1 MTSKIGQ
8 SGKAITQPDAFSIQR
23 RFNDFDEFAEAVHDW
38 KLEFVQLDRGQFQAE
53 FEQAGAAHFQ
63 LGHASFGRLLHQQ
76 GDTPAGLRTFVVP
89 GDAAFRILW
98 RGREITGR
106 DIGVFP
112 EGGVLDSV
120 SLPGFDVFVP
130 SLPEQLLDVRA
141 RRLGLPPVERIVGGS
156 EVMQCDPDAVD
167 RLRSWL
173 RSVMTE
179 LVERPDLLEDSQ
191 TSEEIAWAIA
201 GNLLTTLA
209 TGGDT
214 PVQPSLRPRLRVSES
229 SLDYIACHPGRVLK
243 VSEVADAVGVSER
256 TLRRAF
262 QERFGVST
270 KQYLKARQLRA
281 ARRELARIDPDRTQV
296 REVALRWGFW
306 HSSQFAQDYRRAF
319 GELPS
324 DTLRRT
330 SRRDA

>member
-1 MTSKIGQ
+1 M
-8 SGKAITQPDAFSIQR
+8 TQPDAFSIQR
-23 RFNDFDEFAEAVHDW
+23 RFDDLDEFAEAVHDW
-38 KLEFVQLDRGQFQAE
+38 ELEFVQLERGPFQAD
-53 FEQAGAAHFQ
+53 FEQAAGAHFQ
-63 LGHASFGRLLHQQ
+63 LGHVSFGRRLHQQ
-76 GDTPAGLRTFVVP
+76 GETPADLRSFVVP

-98 RGREITGR
+98 RGKEITGR

-112 EGGVLDSV
+112 AGGVLDSV
-120 SLPGFDVFVP
+120 SLPGFVVFIP
-130 SLPEQLLDVRA
+130 SLPQQLLDARA
-141 RRLGLPPVERIVGGS
+141 RRLGLPPMERMVGGS
-156 EVMQCDPDAVD
+156 EVLRCDPDAVD

-173 RSVMTE
+173 RTVMTE
-179 LVERPDLLEDSQ
+179 LVEQPDLLEDPH

-214 PVQPSLRPRLRVSES
+214 PVQPSLSPRLRVSES
-229 SLDYIACHPGRVLK
+229 SLDYIACHPGQVLK
-243 VSEVADAVGVSER
+243 VREVAEAVGVSER

-262 QERFGVST
+262 QDRFGVST
-270 KQYLKARQLRA
+270 KEYLKVRQLSA
-281 ARRELARIDPDRTQV
+281 ARRELARLDPDGTQV
-296 REVALRWGFW
+296 RDVALRWGFW

-330 SRRDA
+330 NVTCSFVPRP

>member
-1 MTSKIGQ
+1 MTSKTGQ
-8 SGKAITQPDAFSIQR
+8 KEIAVTQPDAFSIQQ

-38 KLEFVQLDRGQFQAE
+38 KLEFVQLDRGPFQAE
-53 FEQAGAAHFQ
+53 FQQAGAAHFQ
-63 LGHASFGRLLHQQ
+63 LGRASFGRRLHQQ
-76 GDTPAGLRTFVVP
+76 GETPAGLRSFVVP
-89 GDAAFRILW
+89 GDPTFRVLW
-98 RGREITGR
+98 RGKEITGR

-112 EGGVLDSV
+112 QDGVLDSV

-130 SLPEQLLDVRA
+130 SLPEQLLDARA
-141 RRLGLPPVERIVGGS
+141 RRLGLPPVERIVGAS
-156 EVMQCDPDAVD
+156 EVVQCAPDAVD

-179 LVERPDLLEDSQ
+179 LVEQPDLLQDPQ
-191 TSEEIAWAIA
+191 TSGEIAWAIA
-201 GNLLTTLA
+201 GNLLRTLA

-214 PVQPSLRPRLRVSES
+214 PTKPSLSPRLRVSEK
-229 SLDYIACHPGRVLK
+229 SLDYIACHPGQLLRVR
-243 VSEVADAVGVSER
+243 EVADAVGVSER

-281 ARRELARIDPDRTQV
+281 ARRELTRIDPDRTQI

-306 HSSQFAQDYRRAF
+306 HASQFAQDYRRAF

-330 SRRDA
+330 SRR

>member
-8 SGKAITQPDAFSIQR
+8 HENDVTQLDAFSIQR
-23 RFNDFDEFAEAVHDW
+23 SFNDFDEFAEAVHDW
-38 KLEFVQLDRGQFQAE
+38 KLDFVQLERGPFEAN
-53 FEQAGAAHFQ
+53 FEQAAGAHFQ
-63 LGHASFGRLLHQQ
+63 LGHVRLGRRLHQQ
-76 GDTPAGLRTFVVP
+76 GETPSGLRTFVVP
-89 GDAAFRILW
+89 GDAAFHILW
-98 RGREITGR
+98 RGKEITGR

-130 SLPEQLLDVRA
+130 SLPEQLLDERA

-156 EVMQCDPDAVD
+156 EVMRCDPDAVD

-179 LVERPDLLEDSQ
+179 LVEQPDLLADPR
-191 TSEEIAWAIA
+191 TSEEIVWAIA

-214 PVQPSLRPRLRVSES
+214 PVEPSLSSRLRVSES
-229 SLDYIACHPGRVLK
+229 SLDYIACHPGRVLR
-243 VSEVADAVGVSER
+243 VREVADAVGVSER

-270 KQYLKARQLRA
+270 KEYLKARQLRA
-281 ARRELARIDPDRTQV
+281 ARRELVRQDPDGTQV

-330 SRRDA
+330 SLRGA

>member
-8 SGKAITQPDAFSIQR
+8 HENAVTQLDAFSIQR
-23 RFNDFDEFAEAVHDW
+23 SFNDFDEFAEAVHDW
-38 KLEFVQLDRGQFQAE
+38 KLEFVQLERGSLEAN
-53 FEQAGAAHFQ
+53 FEQAAGAHFQ
-63 LGHASFGRLLHQQ
+63 LGHVRLGRRLHQQ
-76 GDTPAGLRTFVVP
+76 GETPSGLRTFVVP
-89 GDAAFRILW
+89 GDAAFHILW
-98 RGREITGR
+98 RGKEITGR

-130 SLPEQLLDVRA
+130 SLPEQLLDERA

-156 EVMQCDPDAVD
+156 EVMRCDPDAVD

-179 LVERPDLLEDSQ
+179 LVEQPGLLEDSR

-214 PVQPSLRPRLRVSES
+214 PVQPSLSSRLRVSES
-229 SLDYIACHPGRVLK
+229 SLDYIACHPGRVLR
-243 VSEVADAVGVSER
+243 VREVADAVGVSER

-270 KQYLKARQLRA
+270 KEYLKARQLRA
-281 ARRELARIDPDRTQV
+281 ARRELVRQDPDGTQV

-330 SRRDA
+330 SPRGA